1 MALGLEE
8 GKEHMD
14 NIQER
19 TSPPFPGIVQSIDEI
34 RDMIGE
40 PHPAVQNKVINQ
52 IDEHAQAFIAKS
64 SLFFLSTSGAN
75 GLCDVSPRG
84 DSPGFVRVLDNH
96 RLIYPERLGNRRI
109 DSMYNILANPQV
121 GLIFIIPGV
130 ETVLRVNGRA
140 WLTKDEELLATMQL
154 NGKSPIAAV
163 GVEVQEC
170 FIHCSRALKLSKIWD
185 TATWVPEQ
193 EQPDTMAMFRAH
205 LALNNIALEE

>member
-1 MALGLEE
+1 
-8 GKEHMD
+8 MD
-14 NIQER
+14 NIQDS
-19 TSPPFPGIVQSIDEI
+19 TSPPFPGIIRSIDEI
-34 RDMIGE
+34 RDHIGE

-64 SLFFLSTSGAN
+64 PLFFLSTSGAN

-84 DSPGFVRVLDNH
+84 DSPGFVRVLDKH
-96 RLIYPERLGNRRI
+96 RFIYPERLGNRRI
-109 DSMYNILANPQV
+109 DSIHNLLTNPQV
-121 GLIFIIPGV
+121 GLLFIIPGV

-140 WLTKDEELLATMQL
+140 WLTRDEELLATMQL

-170 FIHCSRALKLSKIWD
+170 FVHCSRALKLSKIWD
-185 TATWVPEQ
+185 SATWVPEQ
-193 EQPDTMAMFRAH
+193 EQPDAMDMFRAH